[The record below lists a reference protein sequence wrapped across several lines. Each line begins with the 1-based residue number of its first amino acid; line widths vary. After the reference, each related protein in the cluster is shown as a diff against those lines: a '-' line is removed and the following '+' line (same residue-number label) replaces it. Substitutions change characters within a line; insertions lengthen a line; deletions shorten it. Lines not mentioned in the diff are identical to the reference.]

1 MSKKVTEIRKTYA
14 RIIGDRLEDSVTKF
28 GAIIAQ
34 GIIDAG
40 KELHYILCV
49 CVCVCILI
57 DTNLNLC
64 YNTYSSLINKV
75 VSLRARKAKQK
86 TFRICL

>member
-14 RIIGDRLEDSVTKF
+14 RIIGDRLEDSVAKF

-40 KELHYILCV
+40 KEFHYIVCV
-49 CVCVCILI
+49 CVCVCVCVYS
-57 DTNLNLC
+57 TLC
-64 YNTYSSLINKV
+64 YNT
-75 VSLRARKAKQK
+75 
-86 TFRICL
+86 